1 MLVPAPEVP
10 YYVLHVLTGLVQHD
24 EVDDEEG
31 GMEDKVETADQDRAC
46 LDTKLYTSHVDASS

>member
-1 MLVPAPEVP
+1 M
-10 YYVLHVLTGLVQHD
+10 LHVLTGLVQHD